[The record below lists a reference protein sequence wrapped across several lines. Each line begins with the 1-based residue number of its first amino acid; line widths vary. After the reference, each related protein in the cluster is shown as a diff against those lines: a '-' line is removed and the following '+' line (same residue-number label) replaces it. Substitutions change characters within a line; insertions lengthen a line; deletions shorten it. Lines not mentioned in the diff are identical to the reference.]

1 MTFNHTL
8 RRCCAVLLACSIP
21 FGQSVADERNTGKA
35 LDEASVV
42 LIPGI
47 GFGEPGEGY
56 VRAALTV
63 NVDRLAEAVE
73 RLGAVDW

>member
-1 MTFNHTL
+1 ME
-8 RRCCAVLLACSIP
+8 
-21 FGQSVADERNTGKA
+21 VAGRV

-63 NVDRLAEAVE
+63 KAERLAEAVK
-73 RLGAVDW
+73 RISSITW